1 MKGVKMMESFSG
13 NNKDSNFIEGTKI
26 MENFSDNNENGS
38 SIFQGKI
45 REQDFSAEQKLNELK
60 AAIEKL
66 DRQDLLRRLECERQ
80 ASSCID
86 EISSQAELHIEDGD
100 GGYFDCEKPLG
111 DFWSFFEP
119 LFNLFE
125 VDVDDP
131 KIYQMLKEKKEKNL
145 IAAIMKFLREK
156 LKELIKKIFA
166 RDLSFDQRLDKEI
179 KELQEKL
186 GSGELSEE
194 ELARVLERLQFLQ
207 DLKLKLQ
214 LAVTGWIITMFAEI
228 FGVELAAIVEAST
241 EETTKA
247 EDKKAEKTSLKEENK
262 EVREEIKVDEREKPK
277 VPVSLFEVSPG
288 FVRPVVLSK
297 PELEI
302 VSDPLKHLLR
312 ITELERKSHENS
324 QKPEK
329 VDKEKEKAEPKKEVC
344 PPKVPEKKPVAS
356 GIKLDSKPSEYVNF
370 EERRPNTSV
379 NGRGTTPPTNGQGN
393 KLDNGKE
400 NKSARRPADEQGN
413 NNKEKKSGSASCAE
427 SRLNGN
433 VNSVNKE
440 GIKSTNKQE
449 TYDPYAKLAKKV
461 AERNTQRKESATI
474 KHDYPIDTWQ
484 APSGTTDN
492 GKSSAAQRSSAS
504 DAKENPKSKVTDVLN
519 ERAARGN
526 GNTLSR

>member
-1 MKGVKMMESFSG
+1 MSGVKMVESFLG
-13 NNKDSNFIEGTKI
+13 QDKDNNLIEEEKI
-26 MENFSDNNENGS
+26 MEDFLNNNGNGS

-45 REQDFSAEQKLNELK
+45 REEDFSAEQKLNELK
-60 AAIEKL
+60 AAIEEL

-80 ASSCID
+80 ASSCVN
-86 EISSQAELHIEDGD
+86 EISSQAELHIGEGDNED
-100 GGYFDCEKPLG
+100 YFNGERERVLG
-111 DFWSFFEP
+111 DFWNFFES

-125 VDVDDP
+125 VNVDDP

-145 IAAIMKFLREK
+145 IAAIMKFLRDK
-156 LKELIKKIFA
+156 LKELIKKIFTSNL
-166 RDLSFDQRLDKEI
+166 DLSWDKRLDKEI

-194 ELARVLERLQFLQ
+194 EFARVFERLQALT
-207 DLKLKLQ
+207 DLKFKLQ
-214 LAVTGWIITMFAEI
+214 MAVTGWIITMFAEM
-228 FGVELAAIVEAST
+228 FGVELAAIVETST

-277 VPVSLFEVSPG
+277 VPVFLFDVSPG

-312 ITELERKSHENS
+312 LTELERKSHENS

-329 VDKEKEKAEPKKEVC
+329 VKEEKKAKPEPKVAVC
-344 PPKVPEKKPVAS
+344 PPKPAEQKPVAS
-356 GIKLDSKPSEYVNF
+356 GIKLDSRESVERNIGF
-370 EERRPNTSV
+370 EERRSGPSVTLPTS
-379 NGRGTTPPTNGQGN
+379 GQGS
-393 KLDNGKE
+393 KLDNGKKNE
-400 NKSARRPADEQGN
+400 
-413 NNKEKKSGSASCAE
+413 SASCAE

-433 VNSVNKE
+433 VNEK
-440 GIKSTNKQE
+440 GIKSTNEKKSKSTGKQE
-449 TYDPYAKLAKKV
+449 TDDLGTELAKEV
-461 AERNTQRKESATI
+461 AQRNARRKESATI

-484 APSGTTDN
+484 TPSGTTGN
-492 GKSSAAQRSSAS
+492 GKSSASSAS

>member
-1 MKGVKMMESFSG
+1 MVESFSG
-13 NNKDSNFIEGTKI
+13 NNKDGNFIKGTKI
-26 MENFSDNNENGS
+26 MEIFSDNNENGS

-66 DRQDLLRRLECERQ
+66 DRQDFLRRLECERQ

-86 EISSQAELHIEDGD
+86 KISSQAELHIEDGD
-100 GGYFDCEKPLG
+100 EGYFDCEKPLEN
-111 DFWSFFEP
+111 FWSFFEP

-145 IAAIMKFLREK
+145 IAVIIKFLRDK
-156 LKELIKKIFA
+156 LKKLIKKIFKSNL
-166 RDLSFDQRLDKEI
+166 DLSWDKRLDKEI

-207 DLKLKLQ
+207 NLKLKLQ
-214 LAVTGWIITMFAEI
+214 LAVTGWIITMFAEM

-241 EETTKA
+241 EK

-262 EVREEIKVDEREKPK
+262 EVRENVEIKVDQREKPK
-277 VPVSLFEVSPG
+277 VPVSLFEISPG

-312 ITELERKSHENS
+312 LTELERKSHENS

-329 VDKEKEKAEPKKEVC
+329 VNEEKKAKPEEPKKEVC
-344 PPKVPEKKPVAS
+344 PPKVLEKKPVAS
-356 GIKLDSKPSEYVNF
+356 GIKFYSKPREDASF
-370 EERRPNTSV
+370 KERSTS
-379 NGRGTTPPTNGQGN
+379 
-393 KLDNGKE
+393 K
-400 NKSARRPADEQGN
+400 
-413 NNKEKKSGSASCAE
+413 
-427 SRLNGN
+427 
-433 VNSVNKE
+433 SVNKVDGRE
-440 GIKSTNKQE
+440 TTSADKSSSISGKEPKSTDKQK
-449 TYDPYAKLAKKV
+449 TDDPFAKLREKV
-461 AERNTQRKESATI
+461 AQKNTQRKESATI

-484 APSGTTDN
+484 APSGTNNN
-492 GKSSAAQRSSAS
+492 GKSSADQRSSAS
-504 DAKENPKSKVTDVLN
+504 DAKENPKSKFTDVLKKC
-519 ERAARGN
+519 AARGN
-526 GNTLSR
+526 GNTPSR

>member
-1 MKGVKMMESFSG
+1 MVESFLG
-13 NNKDSNFIEGTKI
+13 KNKGSNFIEGTKI
-26 MENFSDNNENGS
+26 MKNFSDNNKNGS

-60 AAIEKL
+60 AAVEEL
-66 DRQDLLRRLECERQ
+66 ARQDLLRRLECERQ

-86 EISSQAELHIEDGD
+86 EISSQAELHIEEDD
-100 GGYFDCEKPLG
+100 EDYFNGERERVLG

-125 VDVDDP
+125 VDVDP
-131 KIYQMLKEKKEKNL
+131 KIYQMLKEKKEKNWL
-145 IAAIMKFLREK
+145 LSIMKFLRDK

-194 ELARVLERLQFLQ
+194 EFARALERLTALQ

-214 LAVTGWIITMFAEI
+214 LAVVGWIVTMFAEI
-228 FGVELAAIVEAST
+228 FGVELAAAAEASK
-241 EETTKA
+241 EK

-262 EVREEIKVDEREKPK
+262 EVCENVEMKVDEREKPK
-277 VPVSLFEVSPG
+277 VPVSLFDVSSG

-297 PELEI
+297 PELDLLPKPIMPPIFKEVNENREI
-302 VSDPLKHLLR
+302 KETKPKVEEEK
-312 ITELERKSHENS
+312 KA
-324 QKPEK
+324 KPEK
-329 VDKEKEKAEPKKEVC
+329 PKVAVC
-344 PPKVPEKKPVAS
+344 PPKPAEKKPVVS
-356 GIKLDSKPSEYVNF
+356 GIKFYSIDKDINF
-370 EERRPNTSV
+370 EKWDTNTSV
-379 NGRGTTPPTNGQGN
+379 NGRGTT
-393 KLDNGKE
+393 
-400 NKSARRPADEQGN
+400 
-413 NNKEKKSGSASCAE
+413 
-427 SRLNGN
+427 
-433 VNSVNKE
+433 
-440 GIKSTNKQE
+440 STNKCGTTNDFKEKELKPTNEQKFDGKE
-449 TYDPYAKLAKKV
+449 SKSTDKQKTDDPYAKLAKKV

-492 GKSSAAQRSSAS
+492 GKSSASSAS
-504 DAKENPKSKVTDVLN
+504 DAKENPKSKFTDVLK

-526 GNTLSR
+526 GNTPSR